1 VEVAIGGEESVGSE
15 EVEVRVED
23 EVVAKGV
30 EGGDG
35 ADAALG
41 EIEAGAE
48 GILEGVDGGVEE
60 NVEELAALAEDAAQ
74 DAGDGKDELTMGN
87 FVADRPSSP
96 RLRRAGIRSFR
107 HGSEEW

>member
-1 VEVAIGGEESVGSE
+1 M
-15 EVEVRVED
+15 RVED

-48 GILEGVDGGVEE
+48 GILEGVDGGVKE
-60 NVEELAALAEDAAQ
+60 NGEELAAFAEDAAQ
-74 DAGDGKDELTMGN
+74 DAGYGEDELTMGN
-87 FVADRPSSP
+87 FVADRGGDPFAGGAAVSIGSCENTFW
-96 RLRRAGIRSFR
+96 RRN
-107 HGSEEW
+107 